1 MLLSSSDN
9 TDAYYFVYKFCPE
22 RTGFYMYAEYKQP
35 KLPFLALVPW
45 VVFTQVS
52 SVFMSLKVQVLT
64 ITPP

>member
-9 TDAYYFVYKFCPE
+9 TDAYYFVYKFRPE
-22 RTGFYMYAEYKQP
+22 RTGLYMYAEYKQP
-35 KLPFLALVPW
+35 QLPFLALVPW